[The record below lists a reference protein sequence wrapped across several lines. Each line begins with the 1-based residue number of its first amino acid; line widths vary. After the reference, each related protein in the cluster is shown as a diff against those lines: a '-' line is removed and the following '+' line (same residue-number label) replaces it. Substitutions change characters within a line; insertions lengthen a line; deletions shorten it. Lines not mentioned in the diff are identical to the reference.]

1 MKLLNLFETPL
12 LVLEKPEW
20 VEKTIKIT
28 DQHINDSYKR
38 ILPELIKKREE
49 IYGKNNLEKVKDF
62 GASYHSLSLEDEKEL
77 LDLNSFIKKTS
88 FDFLVAQGFNL
99 KEYELFF
106 TELWV
111 QQFSKSGGGHHDT
124 HFHWDNHIS
133 GFYFLKCSSKTSFP
147 IFQDPR
153 HGALMT
159 KLPQQNEN
167 TKTYANEQMHIK
179 PVPGTMIFFPS
190 FLGHQFSVDAGIEDF
205 RFIHFNLQ
213 AVRKK
218 ILKENYDLGKT
229 Y

>member
-1 MKLLNLFETPL
+1 MKLINLFETPL
-12 LVLEKPEW
+12 LVIEKPEW
-20 VEKTIKIT
+20 VEKTIKVT
-28 DQHINDSYKR
+28 DRYINESYER

-49 IYGKNNLEKVKDF
+49 VYGKDNLKKVKDF

-147 IFQDPR
+147 IFHDPR
-153 HGALMT
+153 HGAMMT
-159 KLPQQNEN
+159 KLPQKDGSKISVMSDQLHYRP
-167 TKTYANEQMHIK
+167 KQ
-179 PVPGTMIFFPS
+179 GTLIFFPAYVP
-190 FLGHQFSVDAGIEDF
+190 HQFAVDYGVEPF

-213 AVRKK
+213 AVRNIIVNAAKGIK
-218 ILKENYDLGKT
+218 
-229 Y
+229 